1 MDELM
6 GNDSV
11 PVDVAAVNAVSGG
24 DAVSDEMVAEG
35 GLDLTPRVA
44 AAGARSSRKRWPMV
58 AGGAVVAALVAVV
71 FVGLNEATVYFK
83 YVDEA
88 VAQRSELGTD
98 FFRMQGNIVPGSVEQ
113 TADGAAF
120 TLRRHGS
127 TARVVHTGAEP
138 ALFGDPKIPVVV
150 EGHWQG
156 DAFQSQRII
165 VNHDAAY
172 EEANPDRI
180 EAATSEAEVEA
191 GDGNT
196 GADSTT
202 TAPAP

>member
-35 GLDLTPRVA
+35 GLDLTPRVTA
-44 AAGARSSRKRWPMV
+44 DGARSSRKRWPM
-58 AGGAVVAALVAVV
+58 VAALVAVV

-191 GDGNT
+191 GDGDT